1 MVLHRAAY
9 FLAIPRLIPI
19 SNELDVAVYG
29 NAVNKAVCFILPL
42 MVASSAMVSV
52 ADDAELKYYES
63 VLTGK
68 SDGVYEQGDNLFIV
82 STAKYDKRRTATRSN
97 ATDEAELGIVP
108 LLKSWIIKRTLE
120 RDGTPDPKTDFR
132 KFTWEF
138 LDKVCP
144 GWMFPE
150 WSVSA
155 EMRTIVD
162 DAKDGKYSIVMV
174 TKKSG
179 VQANILADYHAR
191 FDDDFALSYIRRVF
205 NSWNEMDE
213 GLAIA
218 YRACGVPDL
227 GDRSLVPADLMG
239 EYDSVNKKLSEYL
252 RSSKTAQSIR
262 KDVEISKV
270 PIVSSNT
277 VVSVNPQ
284 GTEKVIKTEI
294 TSVQKIPRMQL
305 LFLGCGVVSNTP
317 HGRIESGSTAI
328 RVAYD
333 QQSTIDKKLTAL
345 KNALCDNPGDTELW
359 NLYGRCMDDN
369 GDKMAAIICYRNA
382 LKLKPDYEYPIVN
395 LAKVYSEL
403 GYKRLGVGLALLARG
418 TAKDKWSI
426 SESQKILFDPWYKD
440 GQL

>member
-1 MVLHRAAY
+1 MY
-9 FLAIPRLIPI
+9 
-19 SNELDVAVYG
+19 SNV
-29 NAVNKAVCFILPL
+29 VNKAIRFMLPL
-42 MVASSAMVSV
+42 IVASSAMFSI
-52 ADDAELKYYES
+52 ADDATLKYYES

-68 SDGVYEQGDNLFIV
+68 PDGVYEQEDNLFIV
-82 STAKYDKRRTATRSN
+82 STAKYDKRRTATRSK
-97 ATDEAELGIVP
+97 AADEAELGIVP
-108 LLKSWIIKRTLE
+108 LLKGWIIKRTLE
-120 RDGTPDPKTDFR
+120 KDGMPDPKTDSR

-150 WSVSA
+150 WSASA
-155 EMRTIVD
+155 EMQTIVD

-174 TKKSG
+174 TKKSV
-179 VQANILADYHAR
+179 VQANILSDYHAR
-191 FDDDFALSYIRRVF
+191 TDDDFALSYIRRVF
-205 NSWNEMDE
+205 NSWNEMDG

-227 GDRSLVPADLMG
+227 CCKSPFPADLMA
-239 EYDSVNKKLSEYL
+239 EYDSVNKKLDEYL
-252 RSSKTAQSIR
+252 SSSKMAQSMR
-262 KDVEISKV
+262 KEIEVSMV

-294 TSVQKIPRMQL
+294 TRVQKIPRMQL

-317 HGRIESGSTAI
+317 HGRIESGSVAI

-345 KNALCDNPGDTELW
+345 KNALCDNPGDAELW
-359 NLYGRCMDDN
+359 NLYGRCSNDN

-382 LKLKPDYEYPIVN
+382 LKLKSDYEYPIVN

-403 GYKRLGVGLALLARG
+403 GYKRLGGGLALLSRG

-426 SESQKILFDPWYKD
+426 TESQKILFGP
-440 GQL
+440 